1 MFNHIKNY
9 SSKLND
15 GDLINKCSDF
25 LSELKNL
32 FNVITEE
39 IPYEPQKE
47 KRLIKQLKTLLI
59 YQELKQTNLTMIL
72 SIKMIIYYQP
82 FLFWVCIKI

>member
-1 MFNHIKNY
+1 MMEIQ
-9 SSKLND
+9 
-15 GDLINKCSDF
+15 LISSDF

-32 FNVITEE
+32 FNVITES
-39 IPYEPQKE
+39 YEPQKK

-82 FLFWVCIKI
+82 FLFWVCIKSMIV